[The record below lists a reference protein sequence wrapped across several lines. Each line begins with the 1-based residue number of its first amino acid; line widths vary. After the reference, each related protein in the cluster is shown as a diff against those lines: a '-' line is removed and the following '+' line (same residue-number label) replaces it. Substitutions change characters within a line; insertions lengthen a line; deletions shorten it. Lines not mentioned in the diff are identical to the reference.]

1 VNNAAVSESLRAQ
14 FNDYVAV
21 EFVHAMMARMVNE
34 AANVD
39 LHNGKLITPQREQLT
54 RHVDKAREF
63 MRQLNADREVAA
75 QKAQVA
81 TTIIQ
86 QVAQLE
92 RDLRASM
99 PQQVRDL
106 LAYSALR

>member
-1 VNNAAVSESLRAQ
+1 
-14 FNDYVAV
+14 VAV
-21 EFVHAMMARMVNE
+21 EFVHAMMSRMVNE
-34 AANVD
+34 AMNAGLQNA
-39 LHNGKLITPQREQLT
+39 KLLPPQTEQL
-54 RHVDKAREF
+54 RNHIDLARLF
-63 MRQLNADREVAA
+63 IQQLNADRQVAA

-92 RDLRASM
+92 RDLRAAM